1 MKLAKM
7 SLVAALVLGANVYAV
22 DNVKVNG
29 SVQVLYGT
37 QDESLKNAS
46 SPDMFDKDQSY
57 ADTAFHLGLTAD
69 LSEGVSSGISVT
81 AVSSLGMENNIASV
95 ANVWSG
101 AHKVDADGTVNDAM
115 WIDEA
120 WLAGTAGK
128 TTGKMGRM
136 ALDTPL
142 AFTEAWGASTNTFE
156 AAVVINEDIPGTTL
170 MGAWIGKSNGS
181 GDSDTTGPAAPDD
194 IRGSMTG
201 VDGKFN
207 TFAANGAYV
216 VGAINNSWEPLTAK
230 AYYYGMTSFA
240 DAYWLQADL
249 SMEGISAGVQ
259 YANIDTVT
267 STDDSTAYA
276 VMLGYEIKDVV
287 SLSAAYSSVDEKGDT
302 YVGNVATRG
311 QDAGAQTQLY
321 TEVWW
326 WYGTVAAQGA
336 DTYTVAA
343 ETSVGDGYDLYLG
356 YWHSENDTANFDLD
370 EVAFTVSKSYGPLDT
385 SLALIY
391 DKFDVDNQAD
401 GEQEDLTTFQV
412 YLTYNF

>member
-1 MKLAKM
+1 MKLIKM
-7 SLVAALVLGANVYAV
+7 SLVAGLLLGANVYAV

-37 QDESLKNAS
+37 DKDSATGE
-46 SPDMFDKDQSY
+46 PDMFDKDASY
-57 ADTAFHLGLTAD
+57 FDTAFHLGLTAD
-69 LSEGVSSGISVT
+69 LSEGVSTGISVT
-81 AVSSLGMENNIASV
+81 AVSSLGTENNIATQ

-101 AHKVDADGTVNDAM
+101 AHNTTLDADGNAEIIDDAM

-128 TTGKMGRM
+128 TTGKIGRM

-156 AAVVINEDIPGTTL
+156 AAVVINEDLPGTTL

-181 GDSDTTGPAAPDD
+181 GDDLTANAG
-194 IRGSMTG
+194 GSMTG
-201 VDGKFN
+201 TDGKFN

-216 VGAINNSWEPLTAK
+216 VGAINNSFEPLTAK
-230 AYYYGMTSFA
+230 AYYYGMTSLA

-249 SMEGISAGVQ
+249 SIEGISAGAQ
-259 YANIDTVT
+259 YASIDSVT
-267 STDDSTAYA
+267 SDDDSSAYA

-287 SLSAAYSSVDEKGDT
+287 SLSAAYSSVDDKGDT
-302 YVGNVATRG
+302 ALSNVATRG
-311 QDAGAQTQLY
+311 QSSGAQTQLY

-326 WYGTVAAQGA
+326 WYGTVAELGA
-336 DTYTVAA
+336 DTFTVAA

-356 YWHSENDTANFDLD
+356 YWNSDNDVPGAATPSLD

-391 DKFDVDNQAD
+391 DDFAA
-401 GEQEDLTTFQV
+401 GEDLTTFQV

>member
-1 MKLAKM
+1 MKLVKM
-7 SLVAALVLGANVYAV
+7 SLVAGLLLGANLYAI
-22 DNVKVNG
+22 DNVKVSG

-46 SPDMFDKDQSY
+46 SPDMFDVDQSY

-81 AVSSLGMENNIASV
+81 AVSSLGMENNIASQQ
-95 ANVWSG
+95 NVWSG
-101 AHKVDADGTVNDAM
+101 AHTVEADGTINDAM

-120 WLAGTAGK
+120 WLAGTTGK
-128 TTGKMGRM
+128 TTGKIGRM

-156 AAVVINEDIPGTTL
+156 AAVVINEDLPGTTL

-181 GDSDTTGPAAPDD
+181 GDD
-194 IRGSMTG
+194 ITANAGGSMTG
-201 VDGKFN
+201 TEGKFN
-207 TFAANGAYV
+207 TFAQDGAYV
-216 VGAINNSWEPLTAK
+216 IGAINNSFEPLTAK
-230 AYYYGMTSFA
+230 AYYYGMTSLA

-249 SMEGISAGVQ
+249 SIEGISAGAQ
-259 YANIDTVT
+259 YASIDTVT

-311 QDAGAQTQLY
+311 QSAGAQTQLY

-356 YWHSENDTANFDLD
+356 YWHSENDTADFDLD
-370 EVAFTVSKSYGPLDT
+370 EVAFTVSKSYGALDT
-385 SLALIY
+385 SVALIY
-391 DKFDVDNQAD
+391 DKFDVDGAVD
-401 GEQEDLTTFQV
+401 GDQEDLTTFQV

>member
-1 MKLAKM
+1 MKLVKM
-7 SLVAALVLGANVYAV
+7 SLVAGLLLGANVYAV

-37 QDESLKNAS
+37 DKDSATGQ
-46 SPDMFDKDQSY
+46 PDMFDKDASY
-57 ADTAFHLGLTAD
+57 FDTAFHLGLTAD
-69 LSEGVSSGISVT
+69 LSEGVSTGISVT
-81 AVSSLGMENNIASV
+81 AVSSLGMENNIASES
-95 ANVWSG
+95 NVWSG
-101 AHKVDADGTVNDAM
+101 AHTVETDGTINDAM

-120 WLAGTAGK
+120 WLAGTTGK
-128 TTGKMGRM
+128 TTGKIGRM
-136 ALDTPL
+136 PLDTPL

-156 AAVVINEDIPGTTL
+156 SVVVINEDLPGTTL

-181 GDSDTTGPAAPDD
+181 GDQTSGASK
-194 IRGSMTG
+194 GSMTG
-201 VDGKFN
+201 TDGKFN

-216 VGAINNSWEPLTAK
+216 VGAINNSFEPLTAK

-249 SMEGISAGVQ
+249 SMEGISAGAQ
-259 YANIDTVT
+259 YASIDSVT
-267 STDDSTAYA
+267 SDDDSSAYA

-287 SLSAAYSSVDEKGDT
+287 SLSAAYSSVDDKGDT
-302 YVGNVATRG
+302 PLSNVATRDQG
-311 QDAGAQTQLY
+311 AGAQTQLY

-326 WYGTVAAQGA
+326 WYGTVASIGQ
-336 DTYTVAA
+336 DTFTVAA

-356 YWHSENDTANFDLD
+356 YWNSDNSIPGAGVPSLD

-391 DKFDVDNQAD
+391 DDFAA
-401 GEQEDLTTFQV
+401 GEDLTTFQV

>member
-1 MKLAKM
+1 M
-7 SLVAALVLGANVYAV
+7 VAALLLGANVYAI

-37 QDESLKNAS
+37 QDESLKNDSA
-46 SPDMFDKDQSY
+46 PDMFDKDASY

-69 LSEGVSSGISVT
+69 LSEGVSTGISVT
-81 AVSSLGMENNIASV
+81 AVSSLGMENNIASLE
-95 ANVWSG
+95 NVWSG
-101 AHKVDADGTVNDAM
+101 AHTVDYDANGDVDQINDAM

-128 TTGKMGRM
+128 TTGKIGRM

-156 AAVVINEDIPGTTL
+156 AAVVINEDLPGTTL

-181 GDSDTTGPAAPDD
+181 GDQTSGAPVV
-194 IRGSMTG
+194 GSMTG
-201 VDGKFN
+201 TDGKFN
-207 TFAANGAYV
+207 TFAANGSYV

-249 SMEGISAGVQ
+249 SIEGISAGVQ

-267 STDDSTAYA
+267 SDDDSSAYA

-287 SLSAAYSSVDEKGDT
+287 SLSAAYSAVDDKGDT

-311 QDAGAQTQLY
+311 QSAGQQTQLY

-326 WYGTVAAQGA
+326 WYGTVAAQDA

-343 ETSVGDGYDLYLG
+343 ETTVGDGYDLYLG
-356 YWHSENDTANFDLD
+356 YWHSENDLANYDLD